1 MRKLLTV
8 LLGASLL
15 FGSAALALGAGEGEG
30 AADAP
35 LEIRWFGLRQIPEER
50 TEVFTM
56 VESWIERDLGRKV
69 IILPEG
75 VDADSEVTEKINLLL
90 ASGDMPDVFPV
101 WWNEEVMKEGTARF
115 ELSDVQEYM
124 PGAYQ
129 ALVDV
134 MKLVG
139 LNEEGTWERF
149 RRDGKLVQIPNVWF
163 GGQFP
168 HGIAWRMDVLEDLG
182 FDDVPGTYDDIDAVF
197 AAFKA
202 KYENQSPYACPAKG
216 LTWQCFPMIFDGTGW
231 AQWRWNLRDG
241 RLVRGFNQPEMKLG
255 YEVAQD
261 WYEKGYID
269 HEFPTYDSGT
279 NVNLFRNG
287 QTIVKEWIGYGSW
300 DDSLDRP
307 GTEGNWIRKVV
318 PEARIKMG
326 PFPRFS
332 EDVRP
337 ARYVWNPFHGGSY
350 GFGRHLESRPDDLH
364 LIMQIMDKMNTDEA
378 YNTLT
383 NLGIEGTHWETNE
396 FGFPERKAEFIG
408 IDAAKQIGA
417 GYFWGALYSYTPHTA
432 NWQHPGVVQA
442 LQDFHMDPEGIYS
455 DANIRR
461 QPTTAFFPITDD
473 NGDNLWTKLDV
484 GSQENVLFVELIT
497 GAKDISAFDEWMARW
512 AEGGDLRIVEDRM
525 NEINLKFQ

>member
-8 LLGASLL
+8 LLGALLL

-383 NLGIEGTHWETNE
+383 NLGIEGQHWETNE

-417 GYFWGALYSYTPHTA
+417 GYFWGALYSYTPHSA

>member
-8 LLGASLL
+8 LLGALLL

-269 HEFPTYDSGT
+269 PEFPTYDSGT

-383 NLGIEGTHWETNE
+383 NLGIEGMHWETNE

-417 GYFWGALYSYTPHTA
+417 GYFWGALYSYTPHSA

-473 NGDNLWTKLDV
+473 NGDNLWGKLDV

>member
-8 LLGASLL
+8 LLGALLL

-255 YEVAQD
+255 YEVARD

-269 HEFPTYDSGT
+269 PEFPTYDSGT

-326 PFPRFS
+326 AFPRFFD
-332 EDVRP
+332 DVRP

-383 NLGIEGTHWETNE
+383 NLGIEGMHWETNE

-417 GYFWGALYSYTPHTA
+417 GYFWGALYSYTPHSA

-473 NGDNLWTKLDV
+473 NGDNLWGKLDV